1 MNTRQRQSGM
11 SILGILMIMIMVGF
25 FLMCAVRM
33 SPPYFEY
40 LSVKDIISRIA
51 NEHDSEKQGISQ
63 IRRKIADIFNTN
75 QIYELDPRE
84 VEVYR
89 RKGKTYIDASY
100 EVRLP
105 IMGRID
111 AVLKF
116 DDLLFVTGSLEPI
129 AASKANAAP
138 E

>member
-1 MNTRQRQSGM
+1 M

-25 FLMCAVRM
+25 FFMCAVRM

-51 NEHDSEKQGISQ
+51 SEHDSEKQGISQ

-89 RKGKTYIDASY
+89 KKGKTYIDANY

-116 DDLLFVTGSLEPI
+116 DDLLFVTGSPEPV
-129 AASKANAAP
+129 AATKANAAP

>member
-1 MNTRQRQSGM
+1 
-11 SILGILMIMIMVGF
+11 MIMVGF

-51 NEHDSEKQGISQ
+51 NEHASEKQGISQ